1 MDIQLWKCCNHLF
14 LLKNV
19 EEEIC
24 KNVVTDEDY
33 YSKVTESSGKIV
45 LLNKLVE
52 KYKSEKKKILVF
64 SQFKQMLDIIQGL
77 LNYKGIPT
85 EILTGSIKS

>member
-1 MDIQLWKCCNHLF
+1 M
-14 LLKNV
+14 